1 MKKTIKLAL
10 VAALALGATSAF
22 ATNGSNLIGT
32 GAKSRAMGGTSI
44 GTGHGAESGLSNPA
58 LISSIKK
65 DHEISFGG
73 TLFMPDVSTDGGS
86 NGMMIANSAADMNV
100 IPEVSIATK
109 VNDNFYWGIGMYGTA
124 GMGVDYRDSTNPGSM
139 NMVTNLQ
146 LMQFGVPLNFVA
158 NGFSIGVTPI
168 LQYGSLDMQYNYQDM
183 MGNQQSSGSGVSQDL
198 AFGYNLGVAY
208 QVAGLTLGAIYK
220 SQIDMDYSNQLST
233 ATSPFVSMGIFP
245 GAMSNEL
252 STPAEMGVGVSYRI
266 SGHTIAADYKQIN
279 WSDAEGYSD
288 FQWEDQ
294 SVMAFGYEFDAK
306 TWALRLGYNYASSP
320 ISDAGAMDMSQA
332 GMNMAMYGGNA
343 INTFNLAGF
352 PATIESHITLGGSY
366 AFNDTTSIDL
376 AYVYAP
382 ETTTTLQTMPDM
394 TNRRDVQTTVTHSQ
408 SSVSFQLNYAF

>member
-1 MKKTIKLAL
+1 
-10 VAALALGATSAF
+10 
-22 ATNGSNLIGT
+22 
-32 GAKSRAMGGTSI
+32 
-44 GTGHGAESGLSNPA
+44 
-58 LISSIKK
+58 
-65 DHEISFGG
+65 
-73 TLFMPDVSTDGGS
+73 
-86 NGMMIANSAADMNV
+86 
-100 IPEVSIATK
+100 
-109 VNDNFYWGIGMYGTA
+109 
-124 GMGVDYRDSTNPGSM
+124 
-139 NMVTNLQ
+139 
-146 LMQFGVPLNFVA
+146 MQFGVPLNFVA

-233 ATSPFVSMGIFP
+233 ATAPFVSMGIFP